1 MLVSEIFRSIQGEST
16 HMGLSCVFIRLAGCN
31 LKCGWCDTE
40 YAQSKAKA
48 KKFTI
53 DQIVKEAK
61 KYKCSLLEI
70 TGGEPLMQDEARPL
84 ATRLLDAGFKVL
96 LETNGTV
103 CLSKLDPRL
112 IKIVDV
118 KCPSSGHGGSF
129 LMDNLRHITDDDEVK
144 FVIADRKD
152 YEYAKRFIDECL
164 KDITLKVLFAPVASQ
179 LNPKELAEWI
189 LKDCLKVR
197 LQIQMHKYVWPDEP
211 GR

>member
-31 LKCGWCDTE
+31 LTCGWCDTA
-40 YAQSKAKA
+40 YAQSGDKA

-53 DQIVKEAK
+53 DQIVKEVK

-70 TGGEPLMQDEARPL
+70 TGGEPLVQDEARPL
-84 ATRLLDAGFKVL
+84 AVRLLDAGYKVL

-103 CLSKLDPRL
+103 CLSKLDSRL

-118 KCPSSGHGGSF
+118 KCPSSGHAGSF

-144 FVIADRKD
+144 FVIADRRD
-152 YEYAKRFIDECL
+152 YEYAKRFIHECV
-164 KDITLKVLFAPVASQ
+164 KDITMKVLFAPVASR
-179 LNPKELAEWI
+179 LKPKELAEWI
-189 LKDCLKVR
+189 LRDGLQVR

>member
-31 LKCGWCDTE
+31 LKCGWCDTA
-40 YAQSKAKA
+40 YAQGKEKA

-53 DQIVKEAK
+53 DQIVKEVK
-61 KYKCSLLEI
+61 KYKCALLEI

-84 ATRLLDAGFKVL
+84 ASRLLDAGFKVL

-118 KCPSSGHGGSF
+118 KCPSSGHAGSF
-129 LMDNLRHITDDDEVK
+129 L
-144 FVIADRKD
+144 
-152 YEYAKRFIDECL
+152 
-164 KDITLKVLFAPVASQ
+164 
-179 LNPKELAEWI
+179 
-189 LKDCLKVR
+189 
-197 LQIQMHKYVWPDEP
+197 
-211 GR
+211 